1 MKEEFT
7 EEEIYLKEF
16 WNNPEMYRGLKQR
29 DLTILKNL
37 TYPEWMARTN
47 IVDDELVGRMLVE
60 LGYIEED

>member
-7 EEEIYLKEF
+7 EEIYLKEF
-16 WNNPEMYRGLKQR
+16 WNNTEMYRGLKQR

-47 IVDDELVGRMLVE
+47 IVDQELVGRMLVE
-60 LGYIEED
+60 LGYIEDD